1 MDSKWINVDLVN
13 LIFLQFIYKIYF
25 NVFINYKLFFRLV
38 DAEIATIL
46 RERFEA
52 CVMYER
58 PDHVEKCDPLLKT
71 YEDAT
76 TNYFIKCKFSV
87 NEC

>member
-1 MDSKWINVDLVN
+1 M
-13 LIFLQFIYKIYF
+13 
-25 NVFINYKLFFRLV
+25 FINYKLRSEGFFFRLV
-38 DAEIATIL
+38 DAEIAAIL

-52 CVMYER
+52 CVLYER

-76 TNYFIKCKFSV
+76 TNYFIKCKCVCQS
-87 NEC
+87 NQSN